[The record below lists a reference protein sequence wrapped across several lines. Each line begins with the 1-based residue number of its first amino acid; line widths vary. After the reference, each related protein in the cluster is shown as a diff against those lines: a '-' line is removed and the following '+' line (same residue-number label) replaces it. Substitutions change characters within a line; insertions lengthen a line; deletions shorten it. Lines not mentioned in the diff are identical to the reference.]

1 MKIEKIKKMKN
12 GKYKI
17 ELENKETIITY
28 DDVILN
34 NNLLFNNEVDNCL
47 INKLNIDTAYYNVYN
62 RVIKYIVT
70 KMRSLVEITIYLD
83 KLGVNEIDKNKI
95 INSLKEIGLIN
106 DLSFAKAFISDKIN
120 LSNIGPNQI
129 KRDLIGH
136 NIEETVIDE
145 ILNNYEEE
153 VFINKINRLIEKKIR
168 TNKNSNYV
176 LKQKIINDLIN
187 LGYDSSM
194 IISCLDQ
201 TVIKDNNAII
211 KDYKKIYN
219 KLSTSL
225 SGTELL
231 YKVKNKLYQKGYK
244 IDEINEVI
252 KKDS

>member
-34 NNLLFNNEVDNCL
+34 NNLLFNNEVDNSL
-47 INKLNIDTAYYNVYN
+47 INKLNIDTTYYNIYN

-153 VFINKINRLIEKKIR
+153 VFINKINKLI
-168 TNKNSNYV
+168 
-176 LKQKIINDLIN
+176 
-187 LGYDSSM
+187 
-194 IISCLDQ
+194 
-201 TVIKDNNAII
+201 
-211 KDYKKIYN
+211 
-219 KLSTSL
+219 
-225 SGTELL
+225 
-231 YKVKNKLYQKGYK
+231 
-244 IDEINEVI
+244 
-252 KKDS
+252 